1 MWQAVWN
8 DQIIAQSDKTQ
19 EVEGNQ
25 YFPMESV
32 NRELLTD
39 SAKLTRCSWKGE
51 ASYFN
56 IVVNGDVNAD
66 AVWVY
71 LDPKE
76 AASEI
81 ANHVAFGRGVE
92 VTQLS

>member
-8 DQIIAQSDKTQ
+8 DQIIAQSDKIQ

-92 VTQLS
+92 VTKLS

>member
-56 IVVNGDVNAD
+56 IVVNGDVNPD

-92 VTQLS
+92 VTEIS

>member
-8 DQIIAQSDKTQ
+8 DQVIAQSDSTQ
-19 EVEGNQ
+19 VVEGNQ

-32 NRELLTD
+32 NKEFLTE
-39 SAKLTRCSWKGE
+39 SAKVTRCPWKGE

-56 IVVNGDVNAD
+56 VVVDGQTNQD
-66 AVWVY
+66 AAWVY

-76 AASEI
+76 AAAEI
-81 ANHVAFGRGVE
+81 AGHVAFWRGVE
-92 VTQLS
+92 VREVR

>member
-66 AVWVY
+66 DVWVY

-92 VTQLS
+92 VTKLS

>member
-56 IVVNGDVNAD
+56 IVVNGEINLD

-92 VTQLS
+92 VTEIS

>member
-92 VTQLS
+92 VTKLS

>member
-8 DQIIAQSDKTQ
+8 DRVIAESNNTQ

-25 YFPMESV
+25 YFPKEDV
-32 NRELLTD
+32 NQDLLTD
-39 SAKLTRCSWKGE
+39 SAKLTRCPWKGE
-51 ASYFN
+51 ASYFH
-56 IVVNGDVNAD
+56 IVVDGEVNQD
-66 AVWVY
+66 AAWVY

-81 ANHVAFGRGVE
+81 AGHIAFWRGVE
-92 VTQLS
+92 VREVS